1 VEREIIA
8 VAAEIFRWLLF
19 QGEGD
24 EKKVL
29 WEIISSSSEGYVK
42 TNSFLKTV
50 AIKKGRICMKHI
62 KRSVSLVILCTIV
75 LVFCGVFA
83 AQAQMVLKLSEI
95 HAKGYPTEL
104 ADEEFARLVELYT
117 KGQIKVDVFPGGQI
131 SGDEKVVIEQVK
143 IGAIAIARV
152 SSGALGSFNAQL
164 NVFAL
169 PFIFESKA
177 HMWSFLNGAAGQKM
191 LADLAPSGFVG
202 LCWYDGGARS
212 FYANYPLNTIN
223 DLKGKKFRVMPNA
236 ILVKMVEAMGA
247 SAVPMGAG
255 QVFSAIQT
263 GVIDGAE
270 NNAPSLISF
279 NHYQVAKYYMLDEHL
294 RLPEVL
300 FMSKMVWDKLSK
312 DQQAAIRKAA
322 VETVD
327 FQRKKWDAYEVEA
340 LNKIKAE
347 GQIIVEVKDKT
358 PFKNAVKQLL
368 AEESPNFAETL
379 KAIDA
384 ARPKK

>member
-1 VEREIIA
+1 MKN
-8 VAAEIFRWLLF
+8 FKCSGLL
-19 QGEGD
+19 
-24 EKKVL
+24 V
-29 WEIISSSSEGYVK
+29 
-42 TNSFLKTV
+42 T
-50 AIKKGRICMKHI
+50 ICA
-62 KRSVSLVILCTIV
+62 IV
-75 LVFCGVFA
+75 LVFCFGFA
-83 AQAQMVLKLSEI
+83 AQAEMVLKLSEI
-95 HAKGYPTEL
+95 HGKGYPTEL
-104 ADEEFARLVELYT
+104 ADEEFARLVNVYT
-117 KGQIKVDVFPGGQI
+117 KGDIKVDVFPGGQI
-131 SGDEKVVIEQVK
+131 SGDERVVIEQVK

-152 SSGALGSFNAQL
+152 SSGALGSFNPQL

-169 PFIFESKA
+169 PYLFDSNE
-177 HMWSFLNGAAGQKM
+177 HMWAFLNGAAGQKM

-212 FYANYPLNTIN
+212 FYANYPLNSIA
-223 DLKGKKFRVMPNA
+223 DLKGKKFRVQANQLM
-236 ILVKMVEAMGA
+236 IKMVEAMGA
-247 SAVPMGAG
+247 SAVAIAAG

-300 FMSKMVWDKLSK
+300 FMSKIVWDKLSK

-327 FQRKKWDAYEVEA
+327 FQRKKWDAYEIEA

-347 GQIIVEVKDKT
+347 GEIVVEIKDKT
-358 PFKNAVKQLL
+358 PFKNAVKQLV
-368 AEESPNFAETL
+368 AEESPKYAETL
-379 KAIDA
+379 KAIEA

>member
-1 VEREIIA
+1 
-8 VAAEIFRWLLF
+8 
-19 QGEGD
+19 
-24 EKKVL
+24 
-29 WEIISSSSEGYVK
+29 
-42 TNSFLKTV
+42 
-50 AIKKGRICMKHI
+50 MKHI

-191 LADLAPSGFVG
+191 LADLAP
-202 LCWYDGGARS
+202 WYDGGARS

-312 DQQAAIRKAA
+312 DQQAALRKAA

>member
-1 VEREIIA
+1 
-8 VAAEIFRWLLF
+8 
-19 QGEGD
+19 
-24 EKKVL
+24 
-29 WEIISSSSEGYVK
+29 
-42 TNSFLKTV
+42 
-50 AIKKGRICMKHI
+50 
-62 KRSVSLVILCTIV
+62 
-75 LVFCGVFA
+75 
-83 AQAQMVLKLSEI
+83 
-95 HAKGYPTEL
+95 
-104 ADEEFARLVELYT
+104 RLVNLYT
-117 KGQIKVDVFPGGQI
+117 KGEIKVDVYPGGQI
-131 SGDEKVVIEQVK
+131 SGDERVVIEQVK

-152 SSGALGSFNAQL
+152 SSGALGSFNPQL

-169 PFIFESKA
+169 PYLFDSNE
-177 HMWSFLNGAAGQKM
+177 HMWAFLNGEAGQKM

-212 FYANYPLNTIN
+212 FYANYPLNSIA
-223 DLKGKKFRVMPNA
+223 DLKGKKFRVQANQLM
-236 ILVKMVEAMGA
+236 IKMVEAMGA
-247 SAVPMGAG
+247 SAVAIAAG

-300 FMSKMVWDKLSK
+300 FMSKIVWDKLSK

-322 VETVD
+322 AESVD
-327 FQRKKWDAYEVEA
+327 FQRKKWDAYEIEA

-347 GQIIVEVKDKT
+347 GQIVVEIKDKT
-358 PFKNAVKQLL
+358 PFKNAVKQLV
-368 AEESPNFAETL
+368 AEESPKYAETL
-379 KAIDA
+379 KAIEA

>member
-1 VEREIIA
+1 
-8 VAAEIFRWLLF
+8 
-19 QGEGD
+19 
-24 EKKVL
+24 
-29 WEIISSSSEGYVK
+29 
-42 TNSFLKTV
+42 
-50 AIKKGRICMKHI
+50 MKHF
-62 KRSVSLVILCTIV
+62 KRSVPLVVIGMIAIL
-75 LVFCGVFA
+75 FCVGFVAVGFA
-83 AQAQMVLKLSEI
+83 APNSMVLKLSEI
-95 HAKGYPTEL
+95 HPKGYPTEL
-104 ADEEFARLVELYT
+104 ADEEFARLVNLNT

-169 PFIFESKA
+169 PFIFDSKA
-177 HMWSFLNGAAGQKM
+177 HMWSFLNSAAGQKM

-212 FYANYPLNTIN
+212 FYANYPLNTIG
-223 DLKGKKFRVMPNA
+223 DLKGKKYRVMPNA

-312 DQQAAIRKAA
+312 DQQAALRKAA

-327 FQRKKWDAYEVEA
+327 FQRKKWDAYEIEA

-347 GQIIVEVKDKT
+347 GEIVVAVDPT
-358 PFKNAVKQLL
+358 PFKDAVKQLL
-368 AEESPNFAETL
+368 ADESPKFAETL
-379 KAIDA
+379 KAINA

>member
-1 VEREIIA
+1 
-8 VAAEIFRWLLF
+8 
-19 QGEGD
+19 
-24 EKKVL
+24 
-29 WEIISSSSEGYVK
+29 
-42 TNSFLKTV
+42 
-50 AIKKGRICMKHI
+50 M
-62 KRSVSLVILCTIV
+62 
-75 LVFCGVFA
+75 
-83 AQAQMVLKLSEI
+83 
-95 HAKGYPTEL
+95 
-104 ADEEFARLVELYT
+104 
-117 KGQIKVDVFPGGQI
+117 DVFPGGQI

-152 SSGALGSFNAQL
+152 SSGALGSFNPQL

-169 PFIFESKA
+169 PFLFDSKD
-177 HMWSFLNGAAGQKM
+177 HMWAFLNGAAGQKM

-212 FYANYPLNTIN
+212 FYANYPLNTID

-236 ILVKMVEAMGA
+236 SLVKMVEAMGA

-300 FMSKMVWDKLSK
+300 FMSKIVWDKLSK

-327 FQRKKWDAYEVEA
+327 FQRKKWDAYEIEA

-347 GQIIVEVKDKT
+347 GEIVVEIKDKT

-368 AEESPNFAETL
+368 AEESPKYAETL
-379 KAIDA
+379 KAIEA
-384 ARPKK
+384 AKPKK